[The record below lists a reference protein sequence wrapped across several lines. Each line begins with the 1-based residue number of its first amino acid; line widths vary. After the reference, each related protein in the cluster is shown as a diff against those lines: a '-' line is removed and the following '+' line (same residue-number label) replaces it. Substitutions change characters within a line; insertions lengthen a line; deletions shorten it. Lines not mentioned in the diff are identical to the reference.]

1 MKKEKYQN
9 FMNINNAS
17 MRNMKNN
24 FLNIFYND
32 IQNLKKEINQINKK
46 IFNIYVE
53 GKNIF
58 NQ

>member
-53 GKNIF
+53 CKNIF